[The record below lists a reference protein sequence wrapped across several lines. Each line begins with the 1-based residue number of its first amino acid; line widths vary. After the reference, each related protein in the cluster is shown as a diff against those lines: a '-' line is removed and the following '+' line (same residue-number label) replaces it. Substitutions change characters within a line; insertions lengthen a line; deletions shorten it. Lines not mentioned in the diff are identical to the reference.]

1 MWFDKQADYD
11 RLRNPKITTTN
22 DTNAPLRHPKI
33 TTTKD
38 NKDNKDN
45 NNNRPL

>member
-22 DTNAPLRHPKI
+22 DTKE
-33 TTTKD
+33 TKD
-38 NKDNKDN
+38 